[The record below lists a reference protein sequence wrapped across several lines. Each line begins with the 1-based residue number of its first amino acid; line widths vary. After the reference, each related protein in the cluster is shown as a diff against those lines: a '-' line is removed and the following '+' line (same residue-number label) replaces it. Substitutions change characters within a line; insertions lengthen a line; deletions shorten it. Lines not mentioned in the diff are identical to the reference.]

1 MRHRLTNGVIRN
13 LPTPA
18 TGNKIVYDG
27 DVKGLGIRI
36 TAAGNRSFLLNYCRK
51 DDGRERRYTI
61 GEFGPWKIG
70 QAREEAK
77 RLRRLNDAGGDRR
90 A

>member
-36 TAAGNRSFLLNYCRK
+36 RQSLLRSELLPQ
-51 DDGRERRYTI
+51 G
-61 GEFGPWKIG
+61 
-70 QAREEAK
+70 
-77 RLRRLNDAGGDRR
+77 
-90 A
+90 